1 MACPTAWNARETPL
15 GRQLPVGDY
24 PSVWDIAQALPNP
37 ALECRSIRVE
47 GEGKR
52 LPLTGEIRFQLAL
65 CLSEERQVVITAIVP
80 IDQGSQVVVFRE
92 QGQRA

>member
-1 MACPTAWNARETPL
+1 MACPTAWNAR
-15 GRQLPVGDY
+15 GD
-24 PSVWDIAQALPNP
+24 PTWAVWDIAQALPNP

-65 CLSEERQVVITAIVP
+65 CLSEERQVVVTAIVP